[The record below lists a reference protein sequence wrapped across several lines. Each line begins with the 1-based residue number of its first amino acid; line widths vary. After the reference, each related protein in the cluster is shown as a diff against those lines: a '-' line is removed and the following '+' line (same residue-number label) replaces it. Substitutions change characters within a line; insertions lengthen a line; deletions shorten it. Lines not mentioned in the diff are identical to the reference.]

1 MTTGIMVAGFANG
14 VKFDVLNATDY
25 IQPFQTT
32 WLLLIVIAKKV
43 KEEHRC
49 IPRQYA
55 VSDIQ
60 QDCPLVLCIWAL
72 HTQTDL
78 NMICCRS
85 SEMLKISIST
95 FWFLPNQNVSSTAF
109 ILLCGCASALG
120 SFVQVSQHLKPESNF
135 IKWQTASEFESVCRV
150 RWVFKV
156 QQDYVKVRAQ
166 IEHTYSNRFLGGGCQ
181 GNGFLNRNCREGKN
195 TI

>member
-1 MTTGIMVAGFANG
+1 MTTGIIVAGFANG

-32 WLLLIVIAKKV
+32 WWLLIVIAKKV

-55 VSDIQ
+55 VSEIQ

-72 HTQTDL
+72 HTQTDF

-85 SEMLKISIST
+85 SEMLKRSLST
-95 FWFLPNQNVSSTAF
+95 FWFLPNQNVSSTTF
-109 ILLCGCASALG
+109 ILLCGCASAHG
-120 SFVQVSQHLKPESNF
+120 NFIQVSQHLKPPESNF

-156 QQDYVKVRAQ
+156 QQDYVKV
-166 IEHTYSNRFLGGGCQ
+166 
-181 GNGFLNRNCREGKN
+181 K
-195 TI
+195 